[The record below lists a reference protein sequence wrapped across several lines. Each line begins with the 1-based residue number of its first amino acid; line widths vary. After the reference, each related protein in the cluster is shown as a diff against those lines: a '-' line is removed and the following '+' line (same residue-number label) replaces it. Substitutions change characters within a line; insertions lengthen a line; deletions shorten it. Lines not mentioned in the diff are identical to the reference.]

1 MRMVE
6 DMLRKE
12 IERELEEI
20 SKMTPGTDEHRVACS
35 SVQGLIDRAKELEEF
50 GVKCQ
55 NEERNRKDDNDFK
68 QKQFEADEKDKKTRN
83 WLTAAGIVVP
93 AGISVWG
100 VLKSLKFEETGTITT
115 LVGRNFF
122 QKIFNVFKK

>member
-1 MRMVE
+1 MRME
-6 DMLRKE
+6 DLLREE

-20 SKMTPGTDEHRVACS
+20 KGMTPGTEEHRVACA

-55 NEERNRKDDNDFK
+55 NEERDRRDDRDFK
-68 QKQFEADEKDKKTRN
+68 TKQFEAEEKDKKVRN
-83 WLTAAGIVVP
+83 WLTGLGIVIP

-100 VLKSLKFEETGTITT
+100 VLKSLKFEETGTVTT

-122 QKIFNVFKK
+122 QKIFNGFRK